1 MVPGTASARTAEFRP
16 TSYQSCGEES
26 LHNLS
31 MQSSLMNQVCRADWS
46 VGLRVTMG
54 SFAKNGPRHD
64 FIGSLLHRL
73 EPSMVQLVLSDP
85 QIFGQFDVLLFDLR
99 MQHQLTLG

>member
-1 MVPGTASARTAEFRP
+1 
-16 TSYQSCGEES
+16 
-26 LHNLS
+26 
-31 MQSSLMNQVCRADWS
+31 
-46 VGLRVTMG
+46 MG